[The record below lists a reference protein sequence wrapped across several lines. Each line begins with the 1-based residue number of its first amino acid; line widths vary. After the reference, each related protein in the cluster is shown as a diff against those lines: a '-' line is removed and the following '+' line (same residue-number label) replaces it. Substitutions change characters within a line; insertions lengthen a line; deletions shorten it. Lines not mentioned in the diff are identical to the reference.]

1 MNIDLELALST
12 QPGTPATDLAPM
24 ITVSKVDVEINP
36 DDIDIKLSGSLVSK
50 IASIFIPFFKS
61 TIIPLIVN
69 DLEDQVKSIVN
80 G

>member
-24 ITVSKVDVEINP
+24 ITVSKVDVNINP
-36 DDIDIKLSGSLVSK
+36 DDIDITLSGSLVSK

-61 TIIPLIVN
+61 TIIPLVVN

>member
-12 QPGTPATDLAPM
+12 QPGTPTTDLAPM
-24 ITVSKVDVEINP
+24 ITVSKVDVDINP

-61 TIIPLIVN
+61 TIIPLIVT